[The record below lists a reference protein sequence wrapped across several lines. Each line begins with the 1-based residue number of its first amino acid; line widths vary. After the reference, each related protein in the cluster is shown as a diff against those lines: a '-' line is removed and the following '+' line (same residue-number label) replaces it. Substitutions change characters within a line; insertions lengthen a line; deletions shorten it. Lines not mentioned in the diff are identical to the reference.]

1 MKSSNYLNRFPAVFI
16 VVIIL
21 ILSGCSQDETDV
33 QLVQDVDL
41 IDFGSD
47 PIEGQY
53 IVVLEGTSEASKSSL
68 RYKEGTDMMKRDVL
82 AKFSELK
89 LEKEDIIFTYGYAL
103 NGFTA
108 KLDKG
113 QLDKLQKDSR
123 VIRIEQDQ
131 LITLGKPSWAGGG
144 GDDPVQEQE
153 TPWGINRVNGGVNV
167 DGKTAWVIDSGI
179 DLDHPDLNVDV
190 ARSRSFLS
198 GKDAN
203 DPNDTNGHGTHVA
216 GTIAAI
222 DNDQGVIGVAAGAAV
237 VSVRVLNRRGSGSY
251 SGVMAGV
258 DYVGAEGNA
267 GDVANMSLGGG
278 VSEALDAAVVT
289 AAAKGVIFCLAA
301 GNDSDDANNYSPA
314 RAEGNNI
321 VTVSASDIN
330 DNFAS
335 FSNYGNPPVD
345 WCAPGVSI
353 KSTWKNGDYNTISGT
368 SMATPHVA
376 GVLLIGVNNG
386 AVSPVNDDPDNNADP
401 IISH

>member
-1 MKSSNYLNRFPAVFI
+1 MRFSINLSRFTFI
-16 VVIIL
+16 LVLSIAIIL
-21 ILSGCSQDETDV
+21 TGCSQDETEVD
-33 QLVQDVDL
+33 LVQDADF
-41 IDFGSD
+41 IEFGSD

-53 IVVLEGTSEASKSSL
+53 IVVLEGSSEASKSNL
-68 RYKEGTDMMKRDVL
+68 RYKDGTDVMKRDIL

-89 LEKEDIIFTYGYAL
+89 LDKEDIVFTYGYAL
-103 NGFTA
+103 NGFSA

-113 QLDKLQKDSR
+113 QLDKLQTDSR

-153 TPWGINRVNGGVNV
+153 TPWGISRVNGGVNAN
-167 DGKTAWVIDSGI
+167 GKTAWVIDSGI

-190 ARSRSFLS
+190 GRSRSFLG

-203 DPNDTNGHGTHVA
+203 DPDDANGHGTHVA

-222 DNDQGVIGVAAGAAV
+222 DNNQGVIGVAAGATV
-237 VSVRVLNRRGSGSY
+237 VSVRVLNRRGSGTY

-258 DYVGAEGNA
+258 DYVGAEGKA

-278 VSEALDAAVVT
+278 VSETLDAAVVS
-289 AAAKGVIFCLAA
+289 AASKGVIFCLAA

-314 RAEGNNI
+314 RANGNNI

-376 GVLLIGVNNG
+376 GVLLIGVDNS
-386 AVSPVNDDPDNNADP
+386 AVSPVNGDPDNNPDS